1 MYGTNNS
8 FQYCRNSSR
17 RSSFNMPGHIKLI
30 KGAVDPDPT
39 EFLLP
44 SIEMKRE
51 DQAKVYE
58 PKKSV
63 WISDPKTNGF
73 KEGLLEQ
80 GLTLLENQRS

>member
-1 MYGTNNS
+1 
-8 FQYCRNSSR
+8 
-17 RSSFNMPGHIKLI
+17 MPGHIKLI

-63 WISDPKTNGF
+63 WITDPKTNGF

-80 GLTLLENQRS
+80 GFTYLHNLLELKKN

>member
-1 MYGTNNS
+1 
-8 FQYCRNSSR
+8 
-17 RSSFNMPGHIKLI
+17 MPGHIKLI

-44 SIEMKRE
+44 TIEMKRE

-63 WISDPKTNGF
+63 WITDPKTNGF

-80 GLTLLENQRS
+80 GSISHNNKLDMRKPN